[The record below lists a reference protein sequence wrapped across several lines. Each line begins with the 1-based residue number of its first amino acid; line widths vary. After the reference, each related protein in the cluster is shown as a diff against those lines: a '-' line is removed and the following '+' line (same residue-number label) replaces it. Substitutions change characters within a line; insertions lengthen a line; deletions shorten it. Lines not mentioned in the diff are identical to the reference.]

1 MRILLFILLA
11 AFVVVVLWV
20 ALANASSTALLSLG
34 IGETRE
40 VSLAEVIV
48 CGVVAGAF
56 FTGFLAVVEGLS
68 LRLENLRLRRRLRKL
83 EEEIHDLRNIA
94 LGSEEPAGAPGEG
107 GRPSGG
113 PPVAA
118 DET

>member
-20 ALANASSTALLSLG
+20 ALANASSQAQLSLG
-34 IGETRE
+34 IGETRD

-56 FTGFLAVVEGLS
+56 FTGFLAVIEGLS

-83 EEEIHDLRNIA
+83 EEEVHDLRNIA
-94 LGSEEPAGAPGEG
+94 LTEDEPAGVAGEN

-113 PPVAA
+113 PPAA
-118 DET
+118 MDET